1 MNPSLLRTS
10 VAAAL
15 LASAAAAQS
24 PTYGGWRSDLHLW
37 TEISGAEQSLEPG
50 RLNGDTRMDALLR
63 TADTLAIVIGPGLFE
78 SYSLFA
84 ESSTGATVVAGATQ
98 DSVAAASSSGLSLWS
113 WSSSAGA
120 MVETVLSTSASWQDA
135 VELQSLPHTSGQA
148 IVGLSADRT
157 SIVRGVWTGTSWTAE
172 STISVDVV
180 VRSWSLLDFTTGS
193 GHEYAVVTANG
204 FTVFDNAGDEIATP
218 LAQFGGGEQ
227 LYRVPGATAGKDVVA
242 YIFPF
247 SGYWYLSV
255 VSLQSSPTIAYVA
268 ESAQFIGGPVA
279 DAQIAD
285 WDLDGKADLVITS
298 ANSPDTW
305 ILHRERVANS
315 PWLFQADPASVYH
328 VPHSSSVN
336 EQGAPDRLLTKTAL
350 ADFDFDGDVDLLGV
364 ALVNE
369 ATGISLFRN
378 TPRNEDDLRPRLVVG
393 SGCSDTPDLCA
404 MTSIVDL
411 DTNAVIGM
419 QFDLDID
426 NPDPLPSGAAATHL
440 EFLCYLQD
448 EFQPFYPSATLF
460 VDTAP
465 TLDTHLSIPGGNPA
479 VSTYTFMVNVQGRY
493 DPALAYN
500 FAISAIRKVNGVI
513 VERGPATVS
522 VLSETAFVLPQSG
535 PQPFAPEFV
544 RFDGGG
550 GLPEGG
556 NDRPVIRP
564 PGGSPSGGG

>member
-1 MNPSLLRTS
+1 MNPSLLRTC

-24 PTYGGWRSDLHLW
+24 PTFSGWRSDLHLW
-37 TEISGAEQSLEPG
+37 TEISGTAQSLEPG

-63 TADTLAIVIGPGLFE
+63 TNDTLAVVIGPGLFE
-78 SYSLFA
+78 SYSTFA
-84 ESSTGATVVAGATQ
+84 DSPTGATVVAGSTQ
-98 DSVAAASSSGLSLWS
+98 DSVAAATSSGLSLWS

-120 MVETVLSTSASWQDA
+120 MVETVLSTSASWQNA

-157 SIVRGVWTGTSWTAE
+157 SIVRGVWTGSSWTAE
-172 STISVDVV
+172 STINVDVV

-193 GHEYAVVTANG
+193 GHEYATVSANG
-204 FTVFDNAGDEIATP
+204 FTVFDNAGNEVATP
-218 LAQFGGGEQ
+218 LAEFGGGEQ

-268 ESAQFIGGPVA
+268 EPAQFIGGPVA

-298 ANSPDTW
+298 ANTPETW

-328 VPHSSSVN
+328 VPHS
-336 EQGAPDRLLTKTAL
+336 PDEDGPSHMLTKTAL

-364 ALVNE
+364 SQVEGASGL
-369 ATGISLFRN
+369 SLFRN
-378 TPRNEDDLRPRLVVG
+378 TPRNENARRPRLNVSSSCTNDP
-393 SGCSDTPDLCA
+393 SGLCMMTP
-404 MTSIVDL
+404 IIDL
-411 DTNAVIGM
+411 DTDEVIAM
-419 QFDLDID
+419 QFDLDLY
-426 NPDPLPSGAAATHL
+426 NPAPLASGAAATHL

-465 TLDTHLSIPGGNPA
+465 TLDTHLSIPGGSP
-479 VSTYTFMVNVQGRY
+479 STSVYTVTVNVAGRY

-522 VLSETAFVLPQSG
+522 VLSETTFVPPQSG
-535 PQPFAPEFV
+535 PQPFSPEFI
-544 RFDGGG
+544 RFGDGPI